1 MSIILYAIS
10 NDILLHTIVN
20 ITTSII
26 TTNSLFNWFI
36 NHKNNDY
43 NIYKKKIISTDLPN
57 KLIIISSLIKDIIK
71 KNYIKTNE
79 DVDNII
85 EQFLNDSLLTQKNE
99 DYIIIDTELKTN
111 ISINIPE
118 YFKLSLLSTFEI
130 INTINTELN
139 NLNNKIKKHQESYLC
154 FFYSIKI
161 ENEILNIYEYSLIFD
176 IRIYLLFKIIN
187 SHNKYYNI

>member
-43 NIYKKKIISTDLPN
+43 NIYKKKILSTDLPN

-71 KNYIKTNE
+71 KNYTKTSE
-79 DVDNII
+79 DIDNII
-85 EQFLNDSLLTQKNE
+85 EQFLNDSLITQNNE
-99 DYIIIDTELKTN
+99 DYTIIDTELKTN

-139 NLNNKIKKHQESYLC
+139 NLNNKIKKHQESYLS

-176 IRIYLLFKIIN
+176 KRIDLLFKII
-187 SHNKYYNI
+187 SSYNK